1 MKKSKHFRKDVVIAR
16 IIAALLLVICI
27 SVISFAISLLTKSSD
42 KDDVGNNTQNMLDT
56 QDSQELQDTQDEQD
70 TQDVQD
76 TQDMQDSEDM
86 NAGTGGSEPT
96 DDNSDVN
103 TNPEISESVYV
114 KTTTRIKLRVEPN
127 TECETLDRING
138 GTKLLVLDTLDGWY
152 QVSYN
157 GQIGYI
163 SADYARVVEE

>member
-27 SVISFAISLLTKSSD
+27 IVISFAISLLTKSSD

-70 TQDVQD
+70 TQDL
-76 TQDMQDSEDM
+76 QDSEDM
-86 NAGTGGSEPT
+86 SAGTGGSEPT